1 LVDLFESEEHLQDL
15 DSNTMYELIVGLYAN
30 RHFSNNIRLS

>member
-15 DSNTMYELIVGLYAN
+15 DSNALIVGLYAN
-30 RHFSNNIRLS
+30 RHFSNNI